1 VTLGNGERHEE
12 PGNVKWAFAAVGSV
26 VVVVAAALFL
36 LGGDEERPAQT
47 SIPLG
52 TSVASPD
59 ADSQVAEGSTTTTAI
74 VGTPGSA
81 GLGDPLYP
89 GLGNGGYDV
98 QHYDVRLR
106 YQPTENT
113 LEGLVTIDAVAT
125 QNLSSFNLDL
135 RQMTVRSVTVDG
147 SPVRSEQ
154 TERELV
160 ITPDLVIGA
169 GERFSTVVDYV
180 GFPGVVDSQAF
191 PIDIGWFGGVD
202 GVHVMTEP
210 DAASSFIPLN
220 EHLSDKATWTITV
233 TVPSPLEVVANGV
246 LVDVIEDNGETTYVW
261 DHQFPMATY
270 LIALGIGQFDETESV
285 TSSGVPI
292 RNYFETP
299 VGQGVRDSFSGQ
311 AEMIDFF
318 EGLFGPY
325 PFETYGALVVESATG
340 AFAALETQSLSTF
353 PVSPTAFSYQESIVA
368 HEAVHQWF
376 GNSVTPKSWDDIW
389 LNEGFATYF
398 EWVWTSNK
406 RGLDNTEEIAA
417 DNYALVS
424 GSSFLA
430 RGIPESQI
438 GSAID
443 DNFPPPGTP
452 PANDLFNGSV
462 YLRGALLL
470 HALRAEIGDDDFFE
484 SIAEYADR
492 FAYSSVSTDD
502 FVSLVEEVSGKD
514 LGDFFTGWLTDRQV
528 PAIPSQDLSP
538 PDLG

>member
-1 VTLGNGERHEE
+1 M
-12 PGNVKWAFAAVGSV
+12 KWAFALIGSV

-36 LGGDEERPAQT
+36 LGGDEDGAVSSSVLTTTSPAG
-47 SIPLG
+47 PG
-52 TSVASPD
+52 AG
-59 ADSQVAEGSTTTTAI
+59 SQATDGSEALTTTTAR

-81 GLGDPLYP
+81 GLDDPLYP

-98 QHYDVRLR
+98 EHYDVKLR
-106 YQPTENT
+106 YQPAENT
-113 LEGLVTIDAVAT
+113 LEGLVTIEAVAT

-135 RQMTVRSVTVDG
+135 REMIVRSVTVNG
-147 SPVRSEQ
+147 NLVRTEQ

-160 ITPDLVIGA
+160 ITLDLVIGA

-180 GFPGVVDSQAF
+180 GFPDVVPSEAF

-233 TVPSPLEVVANGV
+233 TVPSPLEVVANGE
-246 LVDVIEDNGETTYVW
+246 LVEVIEDNGETTYVW
-261 DHQFPMATY
+261 DHPFPMATY

-299 VGQGVRDSFSGQ
+299 VDQGVRDSFSRQG
-311 AEMIDFF
+311 EMVEFF

-325 PFETYGALVVESATG
+325 PFEAYGALVIESATG

-353 PVSPTAFSYQESIVA
+353 PVSPSAFSYPESIVA
-368 HEAVHQWF
+368 HEVVHQWF
-376 GNSVTPKSWDDIW
+376 GNSVTPKTWEDIW

-398 EWVWTSNK
+398 EWVWTSSK

-417 DNYALVS
+417 DNYDLVS
-424 GSSFLA
+424 GIGFLA

-470 HALRAEIGDDDFFE
+470 HALRAEIGDDDFFGAV
-484 SIAEYADR
+484 AEYADR
-492 FAYSSVSTDD
+492 FAYSSVNTND
-502 FVSLVEEVSGKD
+502 FVSLVEEVSGRD
-514 LGDFFTGWLTDRQV
+514 LDEFFASWLTDRQV
-528 PAIPSQDLSP
+528 PTIPSQGLIP